1 MLEPG
6 YIPHFSRLI
15 YRTEE
20 GRLTRFIHSYV
31 PFHYLCMHIEAI
43 FDRLF
48 FRHILYHIIDF
59 VPKKTTIPILEGGG
73 IKLLFNSLDDYLVT

>member
-1 MLEPG
+1 M
-6 YIPHFSRLI
+6 
-15 YRTEE
+15 
-20 GRLTRFIHSYV
+20 RFFHIYV